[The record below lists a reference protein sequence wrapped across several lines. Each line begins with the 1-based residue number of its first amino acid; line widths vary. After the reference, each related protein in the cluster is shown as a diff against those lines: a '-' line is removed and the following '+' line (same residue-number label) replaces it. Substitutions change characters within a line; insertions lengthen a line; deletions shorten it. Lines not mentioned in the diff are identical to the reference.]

1 MKKFMFYVLLLVCC
15 VSLTGCFCVTADV
28 KLNSD
33 GSGVMNARTG
43 ISEKAYELMKS
54 YQTGDTSS
62 TEEMQPFTYNGKT
75 YYGSSDSK
83 SFSSVE
89 EFMKK
94 NEELGGDQVNL
105 NSNNFI
111 LSKNSDGTFTM
122 TLKLKGN
129 ENQDVK
135 QSENTI
141 NSLEMSDEE
150 KAQLL
155 EDMVCIYTFD
165 MPGNIS
171 QIEGDSLG
179 ITINGNILT
188 VDLMKL
194 QWPLE
199 PTAEKNY
206 SFLISNGEQIISN
219 RFSDVPESLWSHKA
233 INVLAEGGLVSGVGN
248 GKFSPERGMKISEF
262 CQVLAN
268 ATGMESGADQSGYWA
283 AKAIKSCIEK
293 GYIYSHG
300 EINSDNYSAVITR
313 EEAIAAMQLA
323 SGRTQLADKRIS
335 LQDIP
340 DNAEISERYKT
351 LVLQA
356 YNSGLTTGV
365 NAQLK
370 FSPKSQLTRGQICQ
384 LFYNV
389 GWTSAV
395 SK

>member
-1 MKKFMFYVLLLVCC
+1 MKKIMFYVLLLVCC

-89 EFMKK
+89 EFMKN

-105 NSNNFI
+105 NSNNFV

-141 NSLEMSDEE
+141 NSLEMSDED

-165 MPGNIS
+165 MPGNVS

-206 SFLISNGEQIISN
+206 SFLISNGKQIISN
-219 RFSDVPESLWSHKA
+219 RFSDVPESLWSQKA

-300 EINSDNYSAVITR
+300 EINLDNYSTVITR

-340 DNAEISERYKT
+340 DNAEISERYKN

>member
-1 MKKFMFYVLLLVCC
+1 MKKIMFYVLLLVCC

-141 NSLEMSDEE
+141 NSLEMSDED

-165 MPGNIS
+165 MPGNVS

-206 SFLISNGEQIISN
+206 SFLISNGKQIISN

-300 EINSDNYSAVITR
+300 EINLDNYSAIITR

-323 SGRTQLADKRIS
+323 SGRTQLADKKIS

-340 DNAEISERYKT
+340 DNAEISERYKN